1 MKIYKVNMPDDNGI
15 KYDLFRYPAGETQV
29 RFRADQ
35 LSEIRSA
42 DLVAVNA
49 AINDGD
55 VMPLALLSSAI
66 DNLISA
72 TATKILVLPYLPYGR
87 ADRRFTDGDCFG
99 LKVFGNI
106 IDGLQFEKV
115 YTFDVH
121 SPIARKYIANLHN
134 LSPETRINDVLLK
147 IVKAEITEG
156 ALPDQPNLGI
166 LLPDKGAA
174 RYNLKKLGYLIFQA
188 NKIRES
194 QTGKLKGFTVP
205 TKNELKDIDS
215 LLIVDDI
222 CDGGGTFIGLA
233 DELKKVAPRVDL
245 YLYVSHGIFSA
256 GLGRLGT
263 AFKKIFTTDSF
274 VKNRS
279 LESESANLVEL
290 V

>member
-1 MKIYKVNMPDDNGI
+1 MKIYKVNMPDGNGI

-121 SPIARKYIANLHN
+121 SPIARKYIANLVN
-134 LSPETRINDVLLK
+134 LSPEVRINDVVEG
-147 IVKAEITEG
+147 IITDDDFLGEK
-156 ALPDQPNLGI
+156 QLGI
-166 LLPDKGAA
+166 LLPDKGAV
-174 RYNLKKLGYLIFQA
+174 RYGFLRSLGLPVFQA
-188 NKIRES
+188 DKIREP
-194 QTGKLKGFTVP
+194 QTGKLTGFSVP
-205 TKNELKDIDS
+205 TGWQLKDTDA

-222 CDGGGTFIGLA
+222 CDGGGTFIGIA
-233 DELKKVAPRVDL
+233 DELKKVAPQIDL